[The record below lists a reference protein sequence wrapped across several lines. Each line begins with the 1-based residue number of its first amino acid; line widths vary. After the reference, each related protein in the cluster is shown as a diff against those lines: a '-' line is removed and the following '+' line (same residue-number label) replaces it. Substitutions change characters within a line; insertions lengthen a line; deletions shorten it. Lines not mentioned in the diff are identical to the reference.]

1 MTLMFNIWKEQSHHG
16 ILKMNFTLYWSW
28 KSNCSACTKSTSTF
42 ILLQPSCLHLHP
54 GYLFSYLQHLT
65 LPGVLNIL
73 NQFFNV
79 LSMKQTFTAFFFTH
93 RTTLL
98 ITTFLCQI
106 GIFTTAINGTPN
118 QSKGIFI

>member
-1 MTLMFNIWKEQSHHG
+1 MFNIWKGQGHHG
-16 ILKMNFTLYWSW
+16 VLKVNFTLYLSW

-42 ILLQPSCLHLHP
+42 ILLLPSCLHLHP

-65 LPGVLNIL
+65 LPGNSNIL
-73 NQFFNV
+73 NQLQSVHNNFYCIF
-79 LSMKQTFTAFFFTH
+79 LTH